1 MERKE
6 RTQWEKNA
14 IYVNDIYGAYVNWED
29 HFYKCPECGEP
40 IYEDDWSEKELRDY
54 FCPVCEDYGWAGE
67 DEDEDWEDDVDET
80 GFDPYMGC
88 YSDDC

>member
-6 RTQWEKNA
+6 KTQWEKNA
-14 IYVNDIYGAYVNWED
+14 VYVNDTYGTYVNWED
-29 HFYKCPECGEP
+29 RFYECPECGEP
-40 IYEDDWSEKELRDY
+40 IYEDDWSEKELREY
-54 FCPVCEDYGWAGE
+54 FCPVCEDYGWADE